1 LISTRTL
8 KNTNAI
14 TTQTSTWNRKGRN
27 TDKLILWNQ
36 NYTHPKTRQGKNKQ
50 TKKKN
55 YRSISLM
62 NLYAKI
68 LNKNITHHDEV
79 SFILG
84 MQGYFNIC
92 KSLNVI

>member
-1 LISTRTL
+1 
-8 KNTNAI
+8 
-14 TTQTSTWNRKGRN
+14 
-27 TDKLILWNQ
+27 
-36 NYTHPKTRQGKNKQ
+36 
-50 TKKKN
+50 
-55 YRSISLM
+55 M